1 MHLVPVYCY
10 CFQRVNITVCLQ
22 GCLKTLW
29 KKKYCVVS
37 LSWVENLKQIKK
49 NPLQCPDNTCILAR
63 GSSSYSEW
71 ALSLQSEACMLASPE
86 FQSFCFQGYKES
98 ALAALPLRWHP
109 WKVLIGLTPARRSS
123 WNLCTRAGSERMHR
137 LENMWDR
144 PKTLKVT
151 NAACV
156 EEMAKNVSFGHY
168 FHPYPPRQPG
178 IWALSQQSGGSVATH
193 KTTCGLDILQLFIV
207 GNAPLFWLA
216 KTGSECF
223 RMCSTSGLWHEL
235 TYLLIS

>member
-49 NPLQCPDNTCILAR
+49 IP
-63 GSSSYSEW
+63 YSV
-71 ALSLQSEACMLASPE
+71 QTIHASWPEVQVPIQNEPYLYNLKHVCLHPPE

-98 ALAALPLRWHP
+98 ALAALPLHWHP

-223 RMCSTSGLWHEL
+223 QNV
-235 TYLLIS
+235 